1 VASFISTFDPARGQ
15 AKPMRFFAG
24 FIATLLALGLGA
36 NRALELGPAQE
47 PYGFPPGSFVSYY
60 KGIGIDYN
68 MFRYGLFG
76 EGARLRQADIIL
88 YSSSKGVFAYRADM
102 LGSLV
107 EKATGR
113 PVRAFNASLAFSEG
127 IPFFV
132 QIVKSLDLRDKL
144 IVIDLA
150 GESYRWE
157 YSEMA
162 RAALKQSLPAAYT
175 DSFNT
180 WLHYLIDRGLNPF
193 VPDLKPT
200 GWAQRASYAYS
211 RSFAT
216 GDETTTVFAPRV
228 PIPQP
233 QPFQGRF
240 DEDGRLGS
248 GFVEEFRQRNLAI
261 VFTTI
266 PYGGG
271 PIDGK
276 IVVDPTWGRK
286 VAEDLGLPYLEVSWG
301 DLYTV
306 DGMHMDAKSAY
317 LFTHRLAGELSRA
330 LLQDRRLLSPHGSQI
345 YRRVS
350 SLSRSSSIMRAR

>member
-1 VASFISTFDPARGQ
+1 MASYISTFDPARGR

-36 NRALELGPAQE
+36 NRALELGPPQE

-60 KGIGIDYN
+60 KGIGVDYN
-68 MFRYGLFG
+68 IFRYGLFG
-76 EGARLRQADIIL
+76 EGLRLRQADIIL
-88 YSSSKGVFAYRADM
+88 YSSSKGVFAYKADV
-102 LGSLV
+102 LGSLI

-113 PVRAFNASLAFSEG
+113 PVRAFNASLAFGEG

-144 IVIDLA
+144 VVIDLA

-162 RAALKQSLPAAYT
+162 RAALKQGLPAAYA

-180 WLHYLIDRGLNPF
+180 WLHYLIDRRLNPF

-216 GDETTTVFAPRV
+216 GDETTTVFAAGS
-228 PIPQP
+228 PIAQP

-240 DEDGRLGS
+240 DEDGRLAS
-248 GFVEEFRQRNLAI
+248 GFVEEFRRRNLAI

-271 PIDGK
+271 PIEGK
-276 IVVDPTWGRK
+276 IVVDPAWARRT
-286 VAEDLGLPYLEVSWG
+286 AENLRLPYLEVSWDG
-301 DLYTV
+301 LYTV
-306 DGMHMDAKSAY
+306 DGMHMDAKSAE
-317 LFTHRLAGELSRA
+317 LFSRRLAGELSRT
-330 LLQDRRLLSPHGSQI
+330 LLRRELTLPPHGGPVG
-345 YRRVS
+345 R
-350 SLSRSSSIMRAR
+350 